1 MNGIIILAI
10 IIALLAGIVLIY
22 NSLVRAKVRTDEA
35 WSDIKIQL
43 KRRYDLIPNLVNT
56 VQGYAKHEKTVFEE
70 VTKARTQA
78 LGAQTV
84 GQAAAAD
91 NQFQQALKSLFAVT
105 ENYPDLKANQGFQQ
119 LQAELVDT
127 EDKIQAARRF
137 YNGAAR
143 DLNIKIQTFPTN
155 LFAGVL
161 GFRVREFFDVE
172 ANQQEAV
179 KEPVKVDFAGTADQA
194 KASDSSDSSKQ

>member
-1 MNGIIILAI
+1 MTGIIILAVV
-10 IIALLAGIVLIY
+10 LLVLGAIVLIY
-22 NSLVRAKVRTDEA
+22 NSLVRSKVRTDEA
-35 WSDIKIQL
+35 WSDITVQL

-56 VQGYAKHEKTVFEE
+56 VQGYATHEKTVFED
-70 VTKARTQA
+70 VTKARTA
-78 LGAQTV
+78 AMGAQTV
-84 GQAAAAD
+84 GEAAQAD

-143 DLNIKIQTFPTN
+143 DLNIKIQSFPTN
-155 LFAGVL
+155 VFAGLL
-161 GFRVREFFDVE
+161 GFKQREFFDVD
-172 ANQQEAV
+172 ANQAAV
-179 KEPVKVDFAGTADQA
+179 VAEPVKVDFSKSTGN
-194 KASDSSDSSKQ
+194 SSDSSKK